1 MSYEFIFKSNIY
13 IFHSFFSFIEIV
25 KLELYIGSNIRN
37 KHLPIQTQQ

>member
-25 KLELYIGSNIRN
+25 ELELYIGSNIRN
-37 KHLPIQTQQ
+37 EHLPIQTQQ